1 MKEEILRPRE
11 SKSKSSVRSGRQ
23 MSDDDYKQ
31 ITKELGMNI
40 ELKKVTGSEAG
51 SELDA
56 QSDRGSYS
64 HYQVRDHNNPA
75 TSEYYFTNESS
86 HVRQSRHNQNSK

>member
-31 ITKELGMNI
+31 ITRELGMQI

-51 SELDA
+51 SELEDA
-56 QSDRGSYS
+56 QSDRGSCS
-64 HYQVRDHNNPA
+64 QH
-75 TSEYYFTNESS
+75 
-86 HVRQSRHNQNSK
+86 